1 MAIRVF
7 HRDKPSLR
15 VPMISKDARLIVWP
29 GVGAKTAN
37 MNYVRIEPGES
48 NVPHI
53 HRDSEDTVFCLEGRG
68 TVRDYDHGTTHLFE
82 AGQAVHI
89 PPGLKHAV
97 MADRDSHILSV
108 GGPSPPDM
116 QMLKAAGALVAEK

>member
-1 MAIRVF
+1 MTIRVF
-7 HRDKPSLR
+7 HIDKPDLM

-29 GVGAKTAN
+29 GVGAKYAN

-53 HRDSEDTVFCLEGRG
+53 HTESEDTIYCLEGRG
-68 TVRDYDHGTTHLFE
+68 TVHDFDHGTRHPFE

-97 MADRDSHILSV
+97 VADRDSHILSV
-108 GGPSPPDM
+108 GGPSPPDRA
-116 QMLKAAGALVAEK
+116 MLKAIGVLGD